1 MPHAP
6 SPATTYR
13 ANRFRLLPNRE
24 DERTLRLLGDRVSA
38 LWNTANYVCRQ
49 AFLAKH
55 PVPGY
60 TALCATLRPHE
71 TYAALP
77 SDVAQEVLK
86 KLAEAWRG
94 YGQLRTRW
102 SAGTLPNKPGLPR
115 YRKHRDGTRPT
126 DFIPIKSA
134 RSYAIDAHRFAL
146 TLPADLRQKSGSRL
160 DMSHRG
166 LMRYPGAPGR
176 GELRFDAGRGRWYLH
191 AAVRVPHPVARPWQ
205 RAAAIDLGIRVLVSL
220 CVEDT
225 PAATHYLGREV
236 LKDWDYWGRQIS
248 EHMGELA
255 HRPKG
260 QRASRKLRRLYHQ
273 RRSRWTHA
281 WEALATRVAADCRRH
296 KIGGVYLGWPKH
308 IRRESAYGAKWN
320 GRLHGFWSFDRASRI
335 LEKHLTRCGIQT
347 HRVDERGTSSRCP
360 SCASTNV
367 RRSPRHQLTCRAC
380 GLQLHSD
387 QAGSRNILRQQKP
400 SVIWDGA
407 EAAPRPET
415 HRWNRHRW
423 LDASNPSE
431 HSEDLAA

>member
-77 SDVAQEVLK
+77 SDVAQEVVK

-146 TLPADLRQKSGSRL
+146 TLPADLRHKSGSRL
-160 DMSHRG
+160 DRSHRG
-166 LMRYPGAPGR
+166 LKRYTGAPGR

-191 AAVRVPHPVARPWQ
+191 AAVRVPQPVARAWQ

-296 KIGGVYLGWPKH
+296 KIGGGLPRLAQAHPPRERLWRQVQRTHPRVLEFRPGQPDCRKAPHSVRYRDPPG
-308 IRRESAYGAKWN
+308 RRTRHLEPVSE
-320 GRLHGFWSFDRASRI
+320 LHLDPRAA
-335 LEKHLTRCGIQT
+335 LPAPPADLP
-347 HRVDERGTSSRCP
+347 RVR
-360 SCASTNV
+360 
-367 RRSPRHQLTCRAC
+367 
-380 GLQLHSD
+380 
-387 QAGSRNILRQQKP
+387 
-400 SVIWDGA
+400 
-407 EAAPRPET
+407 
-415 HRWNRHRW
+415 
-423 LDASNPSE
+423 DATPQ
-431 HSEDLAA
+431 